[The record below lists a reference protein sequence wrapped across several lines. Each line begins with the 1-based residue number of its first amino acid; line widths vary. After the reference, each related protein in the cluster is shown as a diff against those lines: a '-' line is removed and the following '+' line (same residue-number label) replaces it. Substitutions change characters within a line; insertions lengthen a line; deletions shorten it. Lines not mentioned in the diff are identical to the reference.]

1 MYRPDTPLSPF
12 HAVPASAAAARLTVD
27 PQRGLDGPGVAARRG
42 AHGKNALS
50 LPSGPGPLRRLA
62 AQFLQPLVLILLAA
76 GTASVFL
83 GHLLDAGVIFAVVAV
98 NAVLGYAQEAKAVSA
113 LAALSRSMVATAEVL
128 RDGAFAVVAAEELVP
143 GDVVRLRAGDRV
155 PADMRLYAAKSLR
168 IDESAL
174 TGESAPVDKSPE
186 PVDERAPLADR
197 TSMAHAAT
205 VVTGGV
211 GLGIVTATGQAAEIG
226 RIATLTA
233 TADTLATPLT
243 RAIARFS
250 TRLLVAIL
258 LLAGL
263 CFAVGVARGEA
274 PQAMFMAAVA
284 LAVGAIPE
292 GLPAAVTVILAM
304 GVSRMAARKA
314 VIRRLPAVETLG
326 STTVVCSDKTGT
338 LTRNRMTVVALL
350 AAGRPWRL
358 ADGAFVPEAGGE
370 ADAAARRAL
379 AELLLGA
386 ALCNDAAPAG
396 DGEGFL
402 GDPTETA
409 LLAAAAAGGHD
420 VGALRAAWP
429 RLAEEPFDS
438 ATMFMATLHRAP
450 GGGAPRLFLKGSAEA
465 ALSRCDLP
473 SPGSP
478 GAEAIRRA
486 AEDLGRRGL
495 RVLAV
500 AARDLPPGTR
510 SLAEGSLDARFT
522 LLGLVAMIDPP
533 RPEAVPAVAACR
545 RAGIMVK
552 MITGDQV
559 ATASAIAGELGL
571 GEAAGIVAL
580 SGAELEATPDADL
593 PALAARA
600 QVFARVSPQQ
610 KLRLVRAL
618 QSLGHV
624 TAMTGDGV
632 NDAPALKQAD
642 IGVAMGHAGTEA
654 AKEAADMVLADDNFA
669 TIAAAV
675 EEGRGVFDNLVK
687 FLAWTLPT
695 NLGEGLVVLAAVL
708 FGAPLP
714 ISPIQ
719 ILWINMTTAG
729 SLGLML
735 AFEPREPQVMDRPPR
750 DPRRPILGP
759 ELLRRVV
766 LMGLLLL
773 GASFGLHEWE
783 LADGGS
789 EVQARTVAV
798 NVFVAMG
805 AAYLV
810 SCRSLSRPA
819 LSLPLSGNPYV
830 LLGIGAA
837 LALQLAFTYA
847 PPLGDVFEAAP
858 IGPVAWLRVAGAAV
872 AGFIIMETEKMLGRR
887 A

>member
-1 MYRPDTPLSPF
+1 MHRDPPPPPPF
-12 HAVPASAAAARLTVD
+12 HALDAAAVAAHFEVAPD
-27 PQRGLDGPGVAARRG
+27 QGLDAAAVAARRA
-42 AHGKNALS
+42 AHGKNALA

-62 AQFLQPLVLILLAA
+62 DQFLQPLVLILLAA
-76 GTASVFL
+76 ATASAFL
-83 GHLLDAGVIFAVVAV
+83 GHLLDAGVIFAVVVV
-98 NAVLGYAQEAKAVSA
+98 NAVLGYIQEAKAVSA

-128 RDGAFAVVAAEELVP
+128 RDGAFGTIAAEELVP

-155 PADMRLYAAKSLR
+155 PADARLVSATSLR

-186 PVDERAPLADR
+186 PVEEAALLADR
-197 TSMAHAAT
+197 TCMAYAAT
-205 VVTGGV
+205 VATAGV
-211 GLGIVTATGQAAEIG
+211 GLGLVTATGAAAEIG

-233 TADTLATPLT
+233 EADALATPLT

-250 TRLLVAIL
+250 SRLLVAIL

-274 PQAMFMAAVA
+274 PAAMFMAAVA

-314 VIRRLPAVETLG
+314 IIRHLPAVETLG

-338 LTRNRMTVVALL
+338 LTQNRMTVVELFAT
-350 AAGRPWRL
+350 GRHWRL
-358 ADGAFVPEAGGE
+358 DVGAFVPESP
-370 ADAAARRAL
+370 DAADSQAGQAL
-379 AELLLGA
+379 ADLLRGA
-386 ALCNDAAPAG
+386 TLCNDAAPAS
-396 DGEGFL
+396 DGQGFV

-409 LLAAAAAGGHD
+409 LLAAAQTAGLDVAAS
-420 VGALRAAWP
+420 RAKRP
-429 RLAEEPFDS
+429 RLAEAPFDS
-438 ATMFMATLHRAP
+438 ATMFMATLNSGPQAEAP
-450 GGGAPRLFLKGSAEA
+450 PTLHLKGSAEA
-465 ALSRCDLP
+465 VLARCAL
-473 SPGSP
+473 PGP
-478 GAEAIRRA
+478 DGVAAVRRVA
-486 AEDLGRRGL
+486 DAMGRRGL

-500 AARDLPPGTR
+500 AAKA
-510 SLAEGSLDARFT
+510 LAPQTQHIPEGGLDAGFT
-522 LLGLVAMIDPP
+522 FLGLVAMIDPP
-533 RPEAVPAVAACR
+533 RPEAMAAVAACR
-545 RAGIMVK
+545 RAGVMVK
-552 MITGDQV
+552 MITGDHV
-559 ATASAIAGELGL
+559 ATAAAIAEALGL
-571 GEAAGIVAL
+571 AGTGPVVAM
-580 SGAELEATPDADL
+580 SGADIEATGDDAL
-593 PALAARA
+593 PARA
-600 QVFARVSPQQ
+600 EGTQVFARVSPQQ
-610 KLRLVRAL
+610 KLRLVKAF
-618 QSLGHV
+618 QSKGHV

-642 IGVAMGHAGTEA
+642 IGLAMGRAGTEA

-687 FLAWTLPT
+687 FLVWTLPT

-708 FGAPLP
+708 GGLPLP
-714 ISPIQ
+714 IAPIQ

-735 AFEPREPQVMDRPPR
+735 AFEPWELGVMDRPPR

-759 ELLRRVV
+759 RLARRVA

-773 GASFGLHEWE
+773 GASFGLYEWE
-783 LADGGS
+783 LAGGGS

-805 AAYLV
+805 ATYLI
-810 SCRSLSRPA
+810 SCRTLSRPA

-830 LLGIGAA
+830 LWGIGAA
-837 LALQLAFTYA
+837 LALQLAFTYV
-847 PPLGDVFEAAP
+847 PPLAGVFEAAP
-858 IGPVAWLRVAGAAV
+858 LGAMAWLRVAGVAV
-872 AGFIIMETEKMLGRR
+872 AGFIVMEAEKMLGRR
-887 A
+887 N